1 MLNARR
7 QPSCDG
13 TSRITPECQVQNAAR
28 MRPTPKRTSRDEC
41 RRDRLVKLAVANAAV
56 EDHVVVVGQDRGV
69 EPSDALKGEGHLVHP
84 PTRVIFVSS
93 ALSEAVAST
102 QERVSVYRRRVAT
115 LYLFKSFRPIP
126 TQQNV
131 LSDS

>member
-1 MLNARR
+1 
-7 QPSCDG
+7 
-13 TSRITPECQVQNAAR
+13 
-28 MRPTPKRTSRDEC
+28 MRF
-41 RRDRLVKLAVANAAV
+41 
-56 EDHVVVVGQDRGV
+56 
-69 EPSDALKGEGHLVHP
+69 
-84 PTRVIFVSS
+84 RVRVISSIHRSGIFVSS

-115 LYLFKSFRPIP
+115 LYLFKRFRPIP